1 MGSRK
6 KSVPGERQRLSA
18 AITKGYERYL
28 KIALALPGAQASTSY
43 GTPSVKIRGKLLSR
57 WRSEAEGA
65 LAIRCDFLDRQILLQ
80 TQPEVFFLTDHY
92 LDYPMVLVR
101 LDKVSRDVLVDAAE
115 RAWRLV
121 APAMPSQE
129 SADPPRS
136 RDYPGRGRRLLR
148 PPRSPVETAPGLAGW
163 VAVTVYRRCNW
174 QGCFES
180 YFWARRPRHSSMP
193 SARRAGSSSAAVTAS
208 VRS

>member
-6 KSVPGERQRLSA
+6 KSPPRERQRLSA
-18 AITKGYERYL
+18 PITKGYERYL
-28 KIALALPGAQASTSY
+28 KIALALPGAAASTSY

-101 LDKVSRDVLVDAAE
+101 LDKVSRDVLMDVAE

-121 APAMPSQE
+121 APAKLVK
-129 SADPPRS
+129 AHD
-136 RDYPGRGRRLLR
+136 
-148 PPRSPVETAPGLAGW
+148 
-163 VAVTVYRRCNW
+163 
-174 QGCFES
+174 
-180 YFWARRPRHSSMP
+180 
-193 SARRAGSSSAAVTAS
+193 AGSAE
-208 VRS
+208 R

>member
-6 KSVPGERQRLSA
+6 KRAPPERQRLSA

-28 KIALALPGAQASTSY
+28 KIALALPGAEASTSY

-65 LAIRCDFLDRQILLQ
+65 LAVRCDFLDRQILLQ

-101 LDKVSRDVLVDAAE
+101 LDKVSRAVLVDVAE

-121 APAMPSQE
+121 APAKLVK
-129 SADPPRS
+129 AHD
-136 RDYPGRGRRLLR
+136 
-148 PPRSPVETAPGLAGW
+148 A
-163 VAVTVYRRCNW
+163 
-174 QGCFES
+174 
-180 YFWARRPRHSSMP
+180 
-193 SARRAGSSSAAVTAS
+193 
-208 VRS
+208 